1 MASTSATHSNTAAV
15 ALLLLLAAVPF
26 AVGDAGFVSST
37 CNNTPKPDACRS
49 LLNGDPRSV
58 NATTVQ
64 ELAGIALD
72 AAAANA
78 RDSAGT
84 IHGLS
89 DGKYAGTKEG
99 DALTQCT
106 ELYGNAAGDLD
117 DAREPLGGG
126 QYDEASRLVSA
137 AEDAGDACE
146 KAFADRGVSSVVSD
160 VDKRMTERC
169 GVAGDLIDLLDT
181 KAARV

>member
-1 MASTSATHSNTAAV
+1 MASTSATRSTAAL

-26 AVGDAGFVSST
+26 AVGDAGFVSRT
-37 CNNTPKPDACRS
+37 CNNTANPDACRS
-49 LLNGDPRSV
+49 LLNGVPRSV

-126 QYDEASRLVSA
+126 RYDEASVLVSG

-160 VDKRMTERC
+160 VDKRMAERC
-169 GVAGDLIDLLDT
+169 GVAGDLIDLLDVE
-181 KAARV
+181 AVRA